1 MRPWWQDGVIY
12 QIYPRSYADSNAD
25 GIGDLEGIRSKL
37 DYLEWL
43 GVDGLWLNPINP
55 SPNKDWGY
63 DVSDYRDVHPDLGD
77 MATLER
83 LVEEAGER
91 GIRILLDIVP
101 NHSSDRHP
109 WFADSRSSREAR
121 YRDWYVWADG
131 KDGRAAE
138 QLAERLRRADLDA
151 STRRQASGT
160 CTTSCRNSPTSTGG
174 RTRSGTRST
183 TFSVSGSTGAS
194 PASASTSRT
203 GSSTTRSS
211 ATTRPTP
218 RRPGGSSR
226 CTR

>member
-131 KDGRAAE
+131 KDGGPPNNWQSVFGGPTWTFDEATGQWYLHNFLPE
-138 QLAERLRRADLDA
+138 QPDLNWWTNEVLGGVRRHSPLLVRPGHRRLPHRRRARD
-151 STRRQASGT
+151 RQ
-160 CTTSCRNSPTSTGG
+160 RQ
-174 RTRSGTRST
+174 
-183 TFSVSGSTGAS
+183 GA
-194 PASASTSRT
+194 
-203 GSSTTRSS
+203 
-211 ATTRPTP
+211 P
-218 RRPGGSSR
+218 RRSADPEAAGRPQAGVLR
-226 CTR
+226 